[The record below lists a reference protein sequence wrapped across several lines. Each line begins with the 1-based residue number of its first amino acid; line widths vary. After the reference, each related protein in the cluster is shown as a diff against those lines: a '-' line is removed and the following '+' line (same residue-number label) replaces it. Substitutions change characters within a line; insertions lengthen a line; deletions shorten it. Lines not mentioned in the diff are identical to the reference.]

1 MKKLIAMLLALVMV
15 LGLAACSVE
24 KAPEKTD
31 APAESNPA
39 ESTPSAE
46 NVEIS
51 LWTYPIGGWGNQAT
65 VDALI
70 SGFETPIPTAT
81 APRAGTAPTGAAAS
95 TRRSAGPVCC
105 SSCSDRTT

>member
-39 ESTPSAE
+39 ESSPAESTPSAE

-51 LWTYPIGGWGNQAT
+51 LWTYPIGGWGNQET
-65 VDALI
+65 VDALMAD
-70 SGFETPIPTAT
+70 FEAAT
-81 APRAGTAPTGAAAS
+81 EIGRA
-95 TRRSAGPVCC
+95 
-105 SSCSDRTT
+105 SCRERV